1 MEKRQR
7 LLFRL
12 AAILFIIDFI
22 FSPFLLLFS
31 ATVFLNIDTF
41 LGFIINILLCSPSL
55 LFAVALLMN
64 RKDKILGIA
73 SAANIASSVV
83 MIIIMSIEMHHL
95 FSFSF
100 LLFST
105 LFLKLILS
113 AIFCAVIFFGNQ
125 EHIIKFKKIILLLAA
140 YIPAVSILLFNI
152 FYTLFTG
159 EFIISIGI
167 ILPQLGF
174 ICVAAILANN
184 TYNEKTAKLGRIGSI
199 GYITIPSGIVLIWI
213 RMILEPILGRT
224 IITKSVFAVFLFAVA
239 IAMIVIGLFLLP
251 LAILYPARKPYYE
264 INIGETNISADGY
277 ISLGKHVILCLFTFG
292 IWNWVW
298 IYKTTAYLNRT
309 PNEERYDP
317 VSKLLLCMFVPF
329 YSIYWYYRHGGRI
342 DKLSRSKNMEQS
354 DMATMCLIL
363 GIFIPLI
370 ACILMQDRINSL
382 CTARNTSGNFSA
394 SQQDE
399 KRYENIKQLKELFD
413 SGTITEEEFVA
424 KKKQLLG
431 L

>member
-22 FSPFLLLFS
+22 FSPFLSLFS
-31 ATVFLNIDTF
+31 AAVFFEIDTF
-41 LGFIINILLCSPSL
+41 LRFIINILLCSPSL

-140 YIPAVSILLFNI
+140 YIPAVNILLFN
-152 FYTLFTG
+152 TLFTG
-159 EFIISIGI
+159 KFIISIGI

-213 RMILEPILGRT
+213 IMILEPILGRT
-224 IITKSVFAVFLFAVA
+224 ITTNVFAVFLFAVA

-251 LAILYPARKPYYE
+251 LAILYPARKPYDE

>member
-31 ATVFLNIDTF
+31 AAVFFEIDIF

-83 MIIIMSIEMHHL
+83 MIIIMSIKFSFLFL

-100 LLFST
+100 LL
-105 LFLKLILS
+105 LFLNLILS

-140 YIPAVSILLFNI
+140 YIPAVNIILLFNI
-152 FYTLFTG
+152 FYALFMG
-159 EFIISIGI
+159 KFIISIGI

-199 GYITIPSGIVLIWI
+199 GYITIPSGIVLTWI
-213 RMILEPILGRT
+213 IMILEPILGRT
-224 IITKSVFAVFLFAVA
+224 IITNVFAVFLFAVA

-251 LAILYPARKPYYE
+251 LAILYPARKPYDE

>member
-1 MEKRQR
+1 MGK
-7 LLFRL
+7 
-12 AAILFIIDFI
+12 
-22 FSPFLLLFS
+22 
-31 ATVFLNIDTF
+31 
-41 LGFIINILLCSPSL
+41 
-55 LFAVALLMN
+55 
-64 RKDKILGIA
+64 
-73 SAANIASSVV
+73 
-83 MIIIMSIEMHHL
+83 
-95 FSFSF
+95 
-100 LLFST
+100 
-105 LFLKLILS
+105 
-113 AIFCAVIFFGNQ
+113 
-125 EHIIKFKKIILLLAA
+125 
-140 YIPAVSILLFNI
+140 
-152 FYTLFTG
+152 
-159 EFIISIGI
+159 FIISIGI
-167 ILPQLGF
+167 ILLQLGF

-251 LAILYPARKPYYE
+251 LAILYPARKPYDE

-363 GIFIPLI
+363 GIFIPLV

>member
-22 FSPFLLLFS
+22 FSPFLSLFS
-31 ATVFLNIDTF
+31 AAVFFKIDIF

-100 LLFST
+100 LL

-140 YIPAVSILLFNI
+140 YIPAVNILLSNI
-152 FYTLFTG
+152 FYTLSTG
-159 EFIISIGI
+159 KFLISIGI

-199 GYITIPSGIVLIWI
+199 GYITIPSGIVLTWI
-213 RMILEPILGRT
+213 IMILEPILGRT
-224 IITKSVFAVFLFAVA
+224 IITNVFAVFLFAVA

-251 LAILYPARKPYYE
+251 LAILYPARKPYDE
-264 INIGETNISADGY
+264 INIDATNISADGY

>member
-22 FSPFLLLFS
+22 FSPFLSLFS
-31 ATVFLNIDTF
+31 AAVFFEIDTF
-41 LGFIINILLCSPSL
+41 LGFIINILLSSPSL

-83 MIIIMSIEMHHL
+83 MIIIMSIKFSFLFL

-100 LLFST
+100 LL
-105 LFLKLILS
+105 LFLNLILS

-140 YIPAVSILLFNI
+140 YIPAVNIILLFNI
-152 FYTLFTG
+152 FYALFMG
-159 EFIISIGI
+159 KFIISIGI

-199 GYITIPSGIVLIWI
+199 GYITIPSGIVLTWI
-213 RMILEPILGRT
+213 IMILEPILGRT
-224 IITKSVFAVFLFAVA
+224 IITNVFAVFLFAVA

-251 LAILYPARKPYYE
+251 LAILYPARKPYDE

-382 CTARNTSGNFSA
+382 CTAGNTSGNFSA

>member
-22 FSPFLLLFS
+22 FSPFLSLFS
-31 ATVFLNIDTF
+31 AAVFFEIDTF

-83 MIIIMSIEMHHL
+83 MIIIMSIKFSFLFL

-100 LLFST
+100 LL

-140 YIPAVSILLFNI
+140 YIPAVNIILLFNI

-159 EFIISIGI
+159 KFIISIGI

-199 GYITIPSGIVLIWI
+199 GYITIPSGIVLTWI
-213 RMILEPILGRT
+213 IMILEPILGRT
-224 IITKSVFAVFLFAVA
+224 IITNVFAVFLFAVA

-251 LAILYPARKPYYE
+251 LAILYPARKPYDE

-363 GIFIPLI
+363 GIFIPLV